1 MSNEDP
7 YSQTMRI
14 YIGDDDEIAFVDNF
28 AEDED
33 ITDGTLS
40 VIDVQDD
47 SVEHI
52 ELWATSQSI
61 QHMSFKSGF

>member
-1 MSNEDP
+1 MC
-7 YSQTMRI
+7 I
-14 YIGDDDEIAFVDNF
+14 YIGDDDEIAFVNNF

-52 ELWATSQSI
+52 EL
-61 QHMSFKSGF
+61 